1 MTVSR
6 DSGYISSAMRL
17 VSESDCGWQVRA
29 EPGQRVE
36 LTLAAFGG
44 DVASSGRPAESDAEV
59 RRVVDGGR
67 SGTCHEV
74 GSVWD
79 DGRHPRRPL
88 VICGPGR
95 ADRHP
100 TRNILLFMS
109 ELNHV
114 IIRLKSVS
122 SLQHVS
128 PFVIKYKGFNDH
140 TRRQVTLIHHNGL

>member
-1 MTVSR
+1 
-6 DSGYISSAMRL
+6 MRL

-44 DVASSGRPAESDAEV
+44 DGASSGRPAESDAEV